1 MMNTSKVL
9 MILGGLLVG
18 AAGTSYMM
26 LLQADHRAAD
36 EARAGMDDSSLQAP
50 SANSRVG
57 DNQVTEGSI
66 DSSQTSGAITKGAS
80 IPPSVAQQPA
90 APAPAPAPKKAAP
103 ESAPPAAQAMAQSQ
117 SAAPAAQAMIQPQ
130 PAAPAA
136 QMTAPRQPAEPTVQ
150 ALTQPQPAA
159 PAPQVAPAPQ
169 PAAPAAQAMAAP
181 QPAAPAAQ
189 AAPAPKPAAQPK
201 PAPSTAVASVN
212 ARDSSRVKVSP
223 APRAQRERDDL
234 ERRVMMLQG
243 ATPETEQLVRESAK
257 LDPSLPAPDM
267 SALRS
272 NTEVRAPYQSNP
284 PTIGTTGQPVRDSAK
299 ADPALPP
306 PDTTATRAAMSR
318 AATTDQPVTSRHTN
332 PVAAAMTDQLVKG
345 SAMLDPSL
353 PPPK

>member
-1 MMNTSKVL
+1 
-9 MILGGLLVG
+9 
-18 AAGTSYMM
+18 
-26 LLQADHRAAD
+26 
-36 EARAGMDDSSLQAP
+36 MDDSSLQAP

-57 DNQVTEGSI
+57 DNQVTQGSI

-90 APAPAPAPKKAAP
+90 APAPAPAPAKKAAP
-103 ESAPPAAQAMAQSQ
+103 ESAPPAAQAMVQPK
-117 SAAPAAQAMIQPQ
+117 SAAPAV
-130 PAAPAA
+130 
-136 QMTAPRQPAEPTVQ
+136 QMTPQQPAEPTVQ

-159 PAPQVAPAPQ
+159 PAPQAAAPAPQ
-169 PAAPAAQAMAAP
+169 PAAPAAPTAQAAP
-181 QPAAPAAQ
+181 GPRPAAQ
-189 AAPAPKPAAQPK
+189 AKQ
-201 PAPSTAVASVN
+201 APSTAVASVN

-234 ERRVMMLQG
+234 DRRVTMLQG

-272 NTEVRAPYQSNP
+272 TPEVRAPYQSNP
-284 PTIGTTGQPVRDSAK
+284 PMIGTTAQPVREPSK

-318 AATTDQPVTSRHTN
+318 AATTDQPVSSRSGTHSN

>member
-1 MMNTSKVL
+1 
-9 MILGGLLVG
+9 
-18 AAGTSYMM
+18 
-26 LLQADHRAAD
+26 
-36 EARAGMDDSSLQAP
+36 MDDSSLQAP

-57 DNQVTEGSI
+57 DNQVTQGSI
-66 DSSQTSGAITKGAS
+66 DSSQASGAITKGAS

-90 APAPAPAPKKAAP
+90 APAPAPAPAPKKAAP
-103 ESAPPAAQAMAQSQ
+103 ESAPPAAQAMTQPQ
-117 SAAPAAQAMIQPQ
+117 SAPPAPQAMTQPQ
-130 PAAPAA
+130 PAAPAS
-136 QMTAPRQPAEPTVQ
+136 QMTAPQRPAEPTVQ

-159 PAPQVAPAPQ
+159 PAPQATAPAPQ
-169 PAAPAAQAMAAP
+169 PAAPATQAMAAP

-189 AAPAPKPAAQPK
+189 SAPAPRPAAQPK
-201 PAPSTAVASVN
+201 QAPSTAVASVN
-212 ARDSSRVKVSP
+212 SRDSSRVKVSP

-234 ERRVMMLQG
+234 DRRVMTLQG

-272 NTEVRAPYQSNP
+272 TPEVHAPYQSNP
-284 PTIGTTGQPVRDSAK
+284 PMIGTTGQPAHESK

-318 AATTDQPVTSRHTN
+318 AATTDQPVSSRSGTHSN

>member
-1 MMNTSKVL
+1 

-57 DNQVTEGSI
+57 DNQVTQGSI
-66 DSSQTSGAITKGAS
+66 DSSQTSGAITKGPSAL
-80 IPPSVAQQPA
+80 PSVAQQPA

-103 ESAPPAAQAMAQSQ
+103 EAAPPAAQAMAQPQ
-117 SAAPAAQAMIQPQ
+117 PAAPAAQAAQSQPAAPAAQAAQPQ

-136 QMTAPRQPAEPTVQ
+136 QMTAPQQPAEPTVQ
-150 ALTQPQPAA
+150 ALTQPQSAA
-159 PAPQVAPAPQ
+159 PAPQAAAPAPQ
-169 PAAPAAQAMAAP
+169 S
-181 QPAAPAAQ
+181 
-189 AAPAPKPAAQPK
+189 AAQPK
-201 PAPSTAVASVN
+201 QAPSTAVASVN
-212 ARDSSRVKVSP
+212 ARNSSRVKAAP
-223 APRAQRERDDL
+223 AQRTQRERDDL
-234 ERRVMMLQG
+234 ERRAVMLQG
-243 ATPETEQLVRESAK
+243 ATPETDELVRESAK
-257 LDPSLPAPDM
+257 LDPSLPAPDT

-272 NTEVRAPYQSNP
+272 NAEVRAPYQSNP
-284 PTIGTTGQPVRDSAK
+284 PMIGTTSQPVRESK

-318 AATTDQPVTSRHTN
+318 AAIADQPVSSRSGTRSN

>member
-1 MMNTSKVL
+1 
-9 MILGGLLVG
+9 
-18 AAGTSYMM
+18 
-26 LLQADHRAAD
+26 
-36 EARAGMDDSSLQAP
+36 MDDSSLQVP
-50 SANSRVG
+50 STNSRVG
-57 DNQVTEGSI
+57 ANQVTQGSI

-80 IPPSVAQQPA
+80 IPPSVVQQPA
-90 APAPAPAPKKAAP
+90 APAPAPTPKKAAP
-103 ESAPPAAQAMAQSQ
+103 ESAPPAAQAMT
-117 SAAPAAQAMIQPQ
+117 QPQ
-130 PAAPAA
+130 PAAPAP
-136 QMTAPRQPAEPTVQ
+136 QMTAPQQPAEPTVQ

-159 PAPQVAPAPQ
+159 PAPQAPQ
-169 PAAPAAQAMAAP
+169 A
-181 QPAAPAAQ
+181 AAPAAQ
-189 AAPAPKPAAQPK
+189 AAPAPRPAAQPK
-201 PAPSTAVASVN
+201 QAPSTAVASVN

-223 APRAQRERDDL
+223 APRAQREREDL
-234 ERRVMMLQG
+234 ERRVMMLQQG

-272 NTEVRAPYQSNP
+272 TPEVRAPYQSNP
-284 PTIGTTGQPVRDSAK
+284 PTIGTTGQPVRESK

-318 AATTDQPVTSRHTN
+318 AATTDQPVSSRSGTHSN